1 MSQTTGAMMKRTLP
15 LIGLLL
21 LSACDPQELADKA
34 VARAAESVI
43 FPVVNRD
50 MPAGPAQ
57 AATGCILDAASGAE
71 LQGLARD
78 VGVEAGTLTVQTI
91 RSIAQRPATRGCFA
105 AAGVPPL
112 RG

>member
-1 MSQTTGAMMKRTLP
+1 MSLRAAWLFP
-15 LIGLLL
+15 LALA
-21 LSACDPQELADKA
+21 ACDPQEVADKA
-34 VARAAESVI
+34 MRRAAESVVM
-43 FPVVNRD
+43 PVVNQD

-57 AATGCILDAASGAE
+57 AATSCILDAADGAE
-71 LQGLARD
+71 IQGLARD

-91 RSIAQRPATRGCFA
+91 RTIARRPGAQGCFA